1 MSTNKY
7 HWYVPLPETLPLP
20 SGVPVPG
27 EHVGMREWDGRAQMS
42 LRPVTVGGPHPL
54 NEVIELMHTVAAHL
68 HPSLP
73 ARNDSAAPPET
84 LGHVTVVEITA
95 AYSDAVPTE
104 GELSDAFDRGLDL
117 IRALQRAY
125 YLETQDAVSLIAREL
140 LPTMVLFVREDNDVA
155 SPGIFFTHA
164 DSIRRSMLPEGL
176 TDERLHRL
184 GGILR
189 SMVPGNPFWPYADLR
204 REALAALWL
213 RGDYRA
219 AILAAATA
227 SEVLLDTLLLHLL
240 WVEGTAVEET
250 AALFDES
257 ALTARVKRQYSGR
270 IGGRWDLS
278 GNDPV
283 SNWHSATAAMRNRV
297 AHAGYE
303 PALDEARTAIQGTLR
318 LEVHL
323 MDLVCTPPRL
333 HSYIKTALA
342 ITGIP
347 GIEKRGRMT
356 ARIRELI
363 DATPQAELDRFH
375 GWRDQVVAARG

>member
-1 MSTNKY
+1 
-7 HWYVPLPETLPLP
+7 
-20 SGVPVPG
+20 
-27 EHVGMREWDGRAQMS
+27 
-42 LRPVTVGGPHPL
+42 
-54 NEVIELMHTVAAHL
+54 
-68 HPSLP
+68 
-73 ARNDSAAPPET
+73 
-84 LGHVTVVEITA
+84 
-95 AYSDAVPTE
+95 
-104 GELSDAFDRGLDL
+104 
-117 IRALQRAY
+117 
-125 YLETQDAVSLIAREL
+125 
-140 LPTMVLFVREDNDVA
+140 MVLFVREDQNQA
-155 SPGIFFTHA
+155 QPGIFFTHA
-164 DSIRRSMLPEGL
+164 ASIRRSILPEGL
-176 TDERLHRL
+176 TDERLDRL

-219 AILAAATA
+219 AILATATA

-240 WVEGTAVEET
+240 WVEGTAVEQT

-283 SNWHSATAAMRNRV
+283 STWHAATAAMRNRV
-297 AHAGYE
+297 AHTGYE
-303 PALDEARTAIQGTLR
+303 PSLDEARAAIQGTLG

-333 HSYIKTALA
+333 RPFIKTALA

-375 GWRDQVVAARG
+375 DWRDQVVAARG